1 MARHPARHRRHR
13 AELRV
18 GVLEWS
24 LLLLAGGAVL
34 VLILTRRGH

>member
-1 MARHPARHRRHR
+1 
-13 AELRV
+13 V

-34 VLILTRRGH
+34 VLIVTRRGH

>member
-1 MARHPARHRRHR
+1 
-13 AELRV
+13 
-18 GVLEWS
+18 VLEWS

>member
-1 MARHPARHRRHR
+1 VPGRTRTREWRQ
-13 AELRV
+13 V
-18 GVLEWS
+18 GVLEWA

>member
-1 MARHPARHRRHR
+1 VAGGAARHRPVA
-13 AELRV
+13 AELV
-18 GVLEWS
+18 GILEWA

>member
-1 MARHPARHRRHR
+1 
-13 AELRV
+13 V
-18 GVLEWS
+18 GVLEWV